1 MFPICTLTNK
11 KIAPDGSDAFVTT
24 QVQFILKAHI
34 DLKQEDWTRNKQGGN
49 DAHLNGKIHQL
60 LLC

>member
-34 DLKQEDWTRNKQGGN
+34 DLQQKIGHETNR
-49 DAHLNGKIHQL
+49 GKMMLI
-60 LLC
+60 

>member
-24 QVQFILKAHI
+24 QVQFILKALF
-34 DLKQEDWTRNKQGGN
+34 DLNK
-49 DAHLNGKIHQL
+49 KIGRETKREKMMFI
-60 LLC
+60 

>member
-11 KIAPDGSDAFVTT
+11 KIAPDGSDAFT

-34 DLKQEDWTRNKQGGN
+34 DLKQKDWT
-49 DAHLNGKIHQL
+49 
-60 LLC
+60 

>member
-24 QVQFILKAHI
+24 QVQFIAHI
-34 DLKQEDWTRNKQGGN
+34 DLKQKDWT
-49 DAHLNGKIHQL
+49 
-60 LLC
+60 

>member
-34 DLKQEDWTRNKQGGN
+34 DLQQ
-49 DAHLNGKIHQL
+49 KIGHETNR
-60 LLC
+60 